1 MNCIYSQASTT
12 RRSAGIPALIVG
24 ILSAN
29 AERPSLRSVMG
40 DLRRIAQ
47 EPALVART
55 DGSDLPQV
63 HALNCIKDVFK
74 SSFLSKRAEEHLTES
89 LQLAATSLKSE
100 MCVMANPKYGLC
112 LLT

>member
-1 MNCIYSQASTT
+1 
-12 RRSAGIPALIVG
+12 
-24 ILSAN
+24 
-29 AERPSLRSVMG
+29 MG
-40 DLRRIAQ
+40 DLRTIAQ
-47 EPALVART
+47 EPALIART

-100 MCVMANPKYGLC
+100 MWVLANPKYGLGRAC
-112 LLT
+112 VLT